1 MLIVRRS
8 ARFVLIFLHMLLH
21 DFLLIFND
29 IVVHCLLQRC
39 LFKHSLTFFDTGRH
53 EDIFATVALLLR
65 HRRLVKHLLLSTF
78 SVFQRG
84 LTTVAVVLMW
94 RLHTRLCIAVMI
106 CNELG
111 AGGISGV

>member
-1 MLIVRRS
+1 
-8 ARFVLIFLHMLLH
+8 MLLH
-21 DFLLIFND
+21 DFLLILND

-65 HRRLVKHLLLSTF
+65 HRRLVEHLLLSTLM
-78 SVFQRG
+78 VFQWG
-84 LTTVAVVLMW
+84 LTTFPMTGWSVWLL
-94 RLHTRLCIAVMI
+94 RTRLCHVVII

-111 AGGISGV
+111 ADGVSVA